1 MRLFYFRQR
10 KSKQKSFVLT
20 SARKRLKYDETQPT
34 TSLQNHAEDLVPPD
48 SVNPSENGQ
57 DLVQGNG
64 SDTER

>member
-1 MRLFYFRQR
+1 M
-10 KSKQKSFVLT
+10 
-20 SARKRLKYDETQPT
+20 KYDETQPT

-48 SVNPSENGQ
+48 SVNLSENGQ